1 MSGSKLFEPIKVGT
15 MSLQHRVVMAPL
27 TRYKANPANNVPVLP
42 LVKEYYSQRASTP
55 GTLIITE
62 AALIS
67 PEAGGRDNT
76 PGIWSVEQIVAWKE
90 VRHRSSI
97 SNLGGHR
104 AT

>member
-1 MSGSKLFEPIKVGT
+1 MA
-15 MSLQHRVVMAPL
+15 LQHRVVMAPL
-27 TRYKANPANNVPVLP
+27 TRYKANPVNNVPVLP

-76 PGIWSVEQIVAWKE
+76 PGIWK
-90 VRHRSSI
+90 
-97 SNLGGHR
+97 HR
-104 AT
+104 ADHGVGRRYASVVRPWVDIARRDLLPDSRRRA